1 MSLAEHFIKKRKK
14 FDSSKPSLRSVKS
27 QQFLHFNK
35 NINKEYFRNPPYS
48 INRLPKI
55 KSDIFRTKKILENKI
70 ISSINQNQNSNRKEK
85 MSFINLSN
93 NSIFKMKKNI
103 LLIKKPFLLSNKIKP
118 LLNNNNSNNLNNIN
132 FESALSNT
140 RKRKKEE
147 LQIIHSKIKEKLEKI
162 EKFRNEKPLVADDN
176 SKTFIQT
183 VNVYF
188 KKNLKNS
195 ESTEEINVPKHN
207 NNFPRTNSMFMT
219 GMNFLINHN
228 TTNNNNKENY
238 ELYKYLE
245 NNDNKTTLNSI
256 SFKELLKHIEEN
268 KKKIIDN
275 QNDIDKMLK
284 TAKDTHNE
292 IWKCHRLKKIK

>member
-1 MSLAEHFIKKRKK
+1 
-14 FDSSKPSLRSVKS
+14 
-27 QQFLHFNK
+27 
-35 NINKEYFRNPPYS
+35 
-48 INRLPKI
+48 
-55 KSDIFRTKKILENKI
+55 
-70 ISSINQNQNSNRKEK
+70 
-85 MSFINLSN
+85 
-93 NSIFKMKKNI
+93 MKKNI

-162 EKFRNEKPLVADDN
+162 KKFRNEKPLVADDN

-228 TTNNNNKENY
+228 TTNNNTKENY
-238 ELYKYLE
+238 DL
-245 NNDNKTTLNSI
+245 
-256 SFKELLKHIEEN
+256 
-268 KKKIIDN
+268 
-275 QNDIDKMLK
+275 
-284 TAKDTHNE
+284 
-292 IWKCHRLKKIK
+292 